1 MNKKRFTCTKAI
13 FLLGALAA
21 NAWAWTPF
29 IDILSPPSAAPGQG
43 ALSLTISGANFIQ
56 GAHVN
61 FNGVL
66 LTPNSL
72 TANRLQV
79 TVPAASLAKA
89 GTANVTVVN
98 PDTAPL
104 QGVSN
109 VAFFPITNATA
120 SVSFAA
126 AQNYGT
132 AAMVNGLLTVGDFN
146 GDGHL
151 DLAVGGL
158 IFTQGI
164 EVISILLGDGEGNF
178 SPGPGL
184 QFPGFVPP
192 QGLASGDFNGDGKLD
207 LAVSLEG
214 GFPAAYPNSI
224 AILLGDGSGGFS
236 SLPYIPFDDDGSI
249 PGHLVT
255 GDFNGDGKLDLA
267 VGDSRGNVT
276 MLLGDGTGGFAT
288 GSLSPTDGMNVL
300 SLAAGDLNGDG
311 ELDLA
316 ALSPLNGTDSLTIL
330 PGDGRGNFYLTHI
343 HPLVAPQL
351 TSLAA
356 GDFNGD
362 GAVDLLVTTSTG
374 DVFVM
379 INDGT
384 GLFSEGGSLSLG
396 TATSSGSMAV
406 AGDFNG
412 DGKLDVAVSIVATGF
427 TILLGDGTGHFSPV
441 AFPGGPANAYQITT
455 GDFNEDGRLDLVTVN
470 SDGSV
475 SIFLQ
480 TDPPSPVCAGG
491 AGAVL
496 SPVGPSV
503 LPAGL
508 GNPCQRMPPIVLP
521 SAC

>member
-104 QGVSN
+104 QGTSN

-120 SVSFAA
+120 SVSFAT
-126 AQNYGT
+126 AQNYATNAVGSNT
-132 AAMVNGLLTVGDFN
+132 ESYAVGDFN

-151 DLAVGGL
+151 DLAVDGVTHYGL
-158 IFTQGI
+158 
-164 EVISILLGDGEGNF
+164 ISILLGDGEGNF
-178 SPGPGL
+178 SMGPGF
-184 QFPGFVPP
+184 QFADA
-192 QGLASGDFNGDGKLD
+192 ASFIKGIALGDFNGDGKLD
-207 LAVSLEG
+207 LAVSRLSTPPPG
-214 GFPAAYPNSI
+214 GI
-224 AILLGDGSGGFS
+224 EILLGDGSGGFS
-236 SLPYIPFDDDGSI
+236 SLPFIAFATAF
-249 PGHLVT
+249 PGPIVS
-255 GDFNGDGKLDLA
+255 GDFNGDGRLDLA
-267 VGDSRGNVT
+267 VGDDQGNVT
-276 MLLGDGTGGFAT
+276 MFLGDGTGGFTA
-288 GSLSPTDGMNVL
+288 GSLSPVGGNIVE
-300 SLAAGDLNGDG
+300 SIVAGDLNGDG

-316 ALSPLNGTDSLTIL
+316 TIINYSSLPVVDSLTIL
-330 PGDGRGNFYLTHI
+330 PGDGRGNFFLTNN
-343 HPLVAPQL
+343 PLLVAQKW
-351 TSLAA
+351 TSIAA

-362 GAVDLLVTTSTG
+362 GAVDLVITTEAG
-374 DVFVM
+374 EAIVM

-384 GLFSEGGSLSLG
+384 GHFSEGGILSLG
-396 TATSSGSMAV
+396 GAPAYSAV

-412 DGKLDVAVSIVATGF
+412 DGNLDVAVAIQGVGV
-427 TILLGDGTGHFSPV
+427 TILLGDGSAHFDPV
-441 AFPGGPANAYQITT
+441 ALPNAVPAYSNITT
-455 GDFNEDGRLDLVTVN
+455 GDFNEDGRLDLATVN
-470 SDGSV
+470 NDGSV
-475 SIFLQ
+475 SILLQ
-480 TDPPSPVCAGG
+480 TDPPAPVCAGG
-491 AGAVL
+491 AAASL
-496 SPVGPSV
+496 SPAGLPA

-521 SAC
+521 SAR

>member
-1 MNKKRFTCTKAI
+1 MNKKCFTCTKAI

-104 QGVSN
+104 QGISN

-120 SVSFAA
+120 SVSFAT
-126 AQNYGT
+126 AQNYATKATGT
-132 AAMVNGLLTVGDFN
+132 NVGSHTIGDFN

-151 DLAVGGL
+151 DLAVEGL
-158 IFTQGI
+158 IHGPQG
-164 EVISILLGDGEGNF
+164 VISVLLGDGEGNF
-178 SPGPGL
+178 SIGPGF
-184 QFPGFVPP
+184 QFADAFSPVVDIE
-192 QGLASGDFNGDGKLD
+192 LGDFNGDGKLD
-207 LAVSLEG
+207 LAVSRESSYPGAPPPG
-214 GFPAAYPNSI
+214 GI
-224 AILLGDGSGGFS
+224 EILLGDGSGGFS
-236 SLPYIPFDDDGSI
+236 SLPLIGVATG
-249 PGHLVT
+249 PGPIVS

-267 VGDSRGNVT
+267 FGDDNGNVN
-276 MLLGDGTGGFAT
+276 MLLGDGTGGFTT
-288 GSLSPTDGMNVL
+288 GSLSPAGTNPGFLV
-300 SLAAGDLNGDG
+300 AGDLNGDG

-316 ALSPLNGTDSLTIL
+316 ALSSLNGTDSLTIL
-330 PGDGRGNFYLTHI
+330 PGDGRGNFFFTNN
-343 HPLVAPQL
+343 PLLVGQEL
-351 TSLAA
+351 TSIAT

-362 GAVDLLVTTSTG
+362 GAVDLVVTTG
-374 DVFVM
+374 LGQAIVM

-384 GLFSEGGSLSLG
+384 GRLSEGGILSLG
-396 TATSSGSMAV
+396 AGSAFSAV

-412 DGKLDVAVSIVATGF
+412 DGKLDVAVAIGGVGV
-427 TILLGDGTGHFSPV
+427 TILLGDGTAHFDPV
-441 AFPGGPANAYQITT
+441 ALPNAVPAYSRITT
-455 GDFNEDGRLDLVTVN
+455 GDFNEDGRLDLATVN

-475 SIFLQ
+475 SILLQ
-480 TDPPSPVCAGG
+480 TDPPAPVCAGG
-491 AGAVL
+491 AGASL
-496 SPVGPSV
+496 SAGGPPA

-521 SAC
+521 SARF